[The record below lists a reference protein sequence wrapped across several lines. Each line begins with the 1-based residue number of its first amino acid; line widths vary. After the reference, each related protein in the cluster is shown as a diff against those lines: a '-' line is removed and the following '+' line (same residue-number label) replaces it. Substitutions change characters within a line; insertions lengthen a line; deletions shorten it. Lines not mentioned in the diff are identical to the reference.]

1 MPKNTFFRLN
11 ESRREEITNSAMQ
24 LFVDNL
30 YEDITMKMVLDRLS
44 MHPGTFY
51 RYFEDKDDL
60 YCLLISNVTKKRAA
74 YFNNSNKDSLFQFF
88 LTGLLGNVDGT
99 MTEPLNKLEIKL
111 VETFLH
117 IPEHILLKVYLNV
130 LKGESF
136 PLIKDILR
144 RMRIDGYLRPNI
156 DDDLI
161 SFMFESMQFNLVM
174 FFREFDIKEPELQ
187 NKIGKYFADF
197 MGHGL
202 LEDFKYSEIF
212 RDLEKAKEEQAN
224 ENI

>member
-1 MPKNTFFRLN
+1 MPKNSFFRLD
-11 ESRREEITNSAMQ
+11 EARREEISNSAMH
-24 LFVDNL
+24 LFVDNP
-30 YEDITMKMVLDRLS
+30 YEDITMKMVLDCLS

-60 YCLLISNVTKKRAA
+60 YCLLIRNVAQKRAA
-74 YFNNSNKDSLFQFF
+74 YFNNSDEDSLFRFF
-88 LTGLLGNVDGT
+88 LSGLFGSDTGNV
-99 MTEPLNKLEIKL
+99 TEPLNELEISL
-111 VETFLH
+111 TETFLY
-117 IPEHILLKVYLNV
+117 IPENILLKVYLNV

-144 RMRIDGYLRPNI
+144 RMRVDGYLRPDI

-174 FFREFDIKEPELQ
+174 FFREFNVKDSNLQ
-187 NKIGKYFADF
+187 HKISKYFVDF

-202 LEDFKYSEIF
+202 LEDHKYSEIV
-212 RDLEKAKEEQAN
+212 RDIKKTKE
-224 ENI
+224 